1 MSSYKCLTCGATVF
15 GDSFGRRFICS
26 TCEQTEAIKKQGELD
41 RQAADQRADEQRYQY
56 AQEQQLVR
64 EAMYQQQVSAQLD
77 REATVNAILEAAK
90 YSAEAGQSADDVYQY
105 ALNYIANEWAL
116 GVNPHK
122 LQIYFDEDCRYQYFI
137 KDPPYLMPHL
147 ISAFNKGIQETIDQ
161 WTPPTIEYF
170 KDNVKN
176 AAENH
181 LGSFYVPWTVPETGY
196 TINSINYSTNLVI
209 DISPID
215 AEITCRF
222 INPFRS
228 EELNTIY
235 RSGISE
241 YSHHMNTPD
250 NKSERLEL
258 VRAWQ
263 QTKKKEQEE
272 QNKKQKQ
279 EELKNLAHYITIEMW
294 PVWLVFL
301 ILFWLF
307 S

>member
-56 AQEQQLVR
+56 AQEQHLAR
-64 EAMYQQQVSAQLD
+64 EAMYQQQISARLD

-90 YSAEAGQSADDVYQY
+90 YSAEAGQSANDVYQY
-105 ALNYIANEWAL
+105 ALNYIANEWAS

-137 KDPPYLMPHL
+137 EDPPYLTPHL

-161 WTPPTIEYF
+161 WTLPTIEYF
-170 KDNVKN
+170 KDSVNSAGEHGLN
-176 AAENH
+176 C
-181 LGSFYVPWTVPETGY
+181 FYVPWAVPETGHQIKSVTY
-196 TINSINYSTNLVI
+196 TPNLSINI
-209 DISPID
+209 DPTD
-215 AEITCRF
+215 GEVTYTF
-222 INPFRS
+222 NDVFRS
-228 EELNTIY
+228 AELNNIY
-235 RSGISE
+235 RSGIRKKERNSN
-241 YSHHMNTPD
+241 SLSDKH
-250 NKSERLEL
+250 ERLKIVQDYQKE
-258 VRAWQ
+258 
-263 QTKKKEQEE
+263 KKK
-272 QNKKQKQ
+272 K
-279 EELKNLAHYITIEMW
+279 ELKNLAHYITIEMW